1 MGRPDTWTEQEIDL
15 LRRNILPEGKK
26 LGTARMKA
34 HRLGIR
40 FTPVQPK
47 HGIPWSKQDDDEL
60 LSGRI
65 PAGRS
70 EMSCRVRAKALGITY
85 SRHPNGGAEWA
96 RWTDAEIEQLK
107 KGYIPEG
114 RTLGA
119 ARAFAFQHRIAFNL
133 ADSRRK
139 SWTAEEDALI
149 AKGEVPPNR
158 TSSACRARAS
168 KLGIVFDPRA
178 NIPNPKWKR
187 DGRAEAMWVLHN
199 GGFTY
204 IRIGGLFRITRERVR
219 QLVNLY
225 DHWHSKYG
233 DMQ

>member
-1 MGRPDTWTEQEIDL
+1 MGRPDTWTEQEIEL

-34 HRLGIR
+34 HRLGIS
-40 FTPVQPK
+40 FTPTRPK
-47 HGIPWSKQDDDEL
+47 HAIPWSKRDDDEL
-60 LSGRI
+60 L
-65 PAGRS
+65 AGRTPEGRS
-70 EMSCRVRAKALGITY
+70 GTSCRARAKILGITY

-96 RWTDAEIEQLK
+96 RWTDAEIAQLK

-119 ARAFAFQHRIAFNL
+119 ARAFAFQHRITFKL

-139 SWTAEEDALI
+139 DWTAEEDALLS
-149 AKGEVPPNR
+149 KGEVPANR
-158 TSSACRARAS
+158 TYAACRVRAY

-187 DGRAEAMWVLHN
+187 DGRAEAMWVLRN
-199 GGFTY
+199 NGFTY
-204 IRIGGLFRITRERVR
+204 PRIGGLFGITMERVR

-225 DHWHSKYG
+225 DNWHSKYG
-233 DMQ
+233 GIQ